1 MPSFDVT
8 SEVDMQ
14 EVRNAVDQAA
24 REVATR
30 FDFKNTG
37 SSLELKEHEVTL
49 HAPTEDRLR
58 ALVQVLEEKLVRRQ
72 VSLKALSLGKIE
84 EAAKGT
90 VRQAGTLNAGISS
103 DHAKRINKM
112 VKDMGLK
119 GVSSQTQ
126 GDQVR
131 VVGKKRDDLQAVIAE
146 LKAADFDIPLQFGN
160 FRD

>member
-8 SEVDMQ
+8 SEIDFQ

-37 SSLELKEHEVTL
+37 STLELSPHEIEL
-49 HAPTEDRLR
+49 NAPTEDRLR
-58 ALVQVLEEKLVRRQ
+58 ALTQVLEEKLVRRK
-72 VSLKALSLGKIE
+72 VSLKALSYGKVE

-90 VRQAGTLNAGISS
+90 VRQHVALVAGISA
-103 DHAKRINKM
+103 DHARRINKI
-112 VKDMGLK
+112 VKDLNLK
-119 GVSSQTQ
+119 GVTSQSQ

-131 VVGKKRDDLQAVIAE
+131 VFGEKRDDLQVVIARLRE
-146 LKAADFDIPLQFGN
+146 EDLGIPVQFGN
-160 FRD
+160 YRD